1 MRYESNKAFPHPVLR
16 PLSDGGQ
23 SADFP
28 GYGFQTVV
36 EPEVSVDRSHIEL
49 HIAFEIKHPDIVRA
63 IEFGQ
68 AEYAVLIYCNSTYY
82 RMYVSSS
89 TRRFTVKIA
98 AGDVDRSVEL
108 RPSVVVTDG
117 IDRYEPRGLHDEL
130 RGRVYQVQA
139 GSLLAQDKL
148 VDFPASREFLRPIT
162 SIFQIT
168 PDPQQP
174 IGKFDIRVGDPVQII
189 VNPEDNARLAAARR
203 SAERR
208 PAVMN
213 AVYLPAVMALL
224 SEAVRLEE
232 DTSGDRWF
240 EVVRYKA
247 VNSGIDWA
255 QLKDGGVSLWDAAQT
270 LLNDPARHLD
280 FMTGDLSN

>member
-1 MRYESNKAFPHPVLR
+1 MRYEPNKAFPHPVLR
-16 PLSDGGQ
+16 PLIDGGQ

-28 GYGFQTVV
+28 RYGFQTVV
-36 EPEVSVDRSHIEL
+36 EPEVSQDGAYIEL
-49 HIAFEIKHPDIVRA
+49 RIVFEVKHPDIVSA
-63 IEFGQ
+63 IELGR

-82 RMYVSSS
+82 RMYVGSSKPE
-89 TRRFTVKIA
+89 FTVKIT

-108 RPSVVVTDG
+108 RPSVVVING
-117 IDRYEPRGLHDEL
+117 LDRYVPSGLHEEL
-130 RGRVYQVQA
+130 SGRTFQVQA
-139 GSLLAQDKL
+139 GGLLAQDFA

-174 IGKFDIRVGDPVQII
+174 IGKFDIRVGDPVLII
-189 VNPEDNARLAAARR
+189 VNPEDNSKLAAARR
-203 SAERR
+203 SGDKR

-224 SEAVRLEE
+224 SEAVRLED

-240 EVVRYKA
+240 EIVQYKTEASGMDWHRVR
-247 VNSGIDWA
+247 
-255 QLKDGGVSLWDAAQT
+255 DGRISLWDAAQT

-280 FMTGDLSN
+280 FMREDTSN